1 MTPLKCV
8 PKILLQ
14 FPLSKCT
21 SKNDF
26 SRDDFYYCDLNFLLY
41 FIPTEKNKPIWAQ
54 GRSVCVIESLR
65 GHPHLCERTGSFDRI
80 DLSDTLLLQIRGY
93 LKLLIL

>member
-14 FPLSKCT
+14 IILSKCT

-26 SRDDFYYCDLNFLLY
+26 SRDDFYYCDLKFLLY
-41 FIPTEKNKPIWAQ
+41 FIPTEKNKPIWDTRTIYLCDRKSE
-54 GRSVCVIESLR
+54 GTPSLVWTY
-65 GHPHLCERTGSFDRI
+65 GLFDRI
-80 DLSDTLLLQIRGY
+80 DLSDTLLLQIRV
-93 LKLLIL
+93 I